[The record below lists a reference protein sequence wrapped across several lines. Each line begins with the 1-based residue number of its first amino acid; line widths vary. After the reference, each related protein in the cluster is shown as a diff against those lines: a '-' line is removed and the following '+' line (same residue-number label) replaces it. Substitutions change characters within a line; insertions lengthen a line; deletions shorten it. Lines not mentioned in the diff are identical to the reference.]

1 MQQLNQPIKPQFML
15 HQKQATQQQLGI
27 ALLEALVALVILA
40 FGVLG
45 LLWMHQQA
53 LTQQR
58 QQLMRSVATGIA
70 DDLAERMRLNAPQR
84 AIYAKA
90 WGNATTAAPD
100 CTATA
105 CSRQD
110 LAMWDMQQLQQTLQ
124 SQLPEGDS
132 AVFTLTDATGWWG
145 IVIAWRDANETY
157 RTDTASGSPTCPT
170 QMSCWRL
177 FLRPDR

>member
-15 HQKQATQQQLGI
+15 HQRQTTQQQLGI

-84 AIYAKA
+84 AMYAKA

-100 CTATA
+100 CTTTA

-110 LAMWDMQQLQQTLQ
+110 LAMWDMQQLHQTLQ

-145 IVIAWRDANETY
+145 IVIAWRDVNETY
-157 RTDTASGSPTCPT
+157 RTDSASGSPNCPT

-177 FLRPDR
+177 LFRPSL

>member
-1 MQQLNQPIKPQFML
+1 MQQLNRRLKQRLML
-15 HQKQATQQQLGI
+15 HQRQATNRQLGI
-27 ALLEALVALVILA
+27 ALMEALVALVILA

-45 LLWMHQQA
+45 LLWMHQKA

-58 QQLMRSVATGIA
+58 QQLLRSVATGIA

-84 AIYAKA
+84 AMYAKV

-110 LAMWDMQQLQQTLQ
+110 LATWDIQQLQKTLQ
-124 SQLPEGDS
+124 TQLSEGDS
-132 AVFTLTDATGWWG
+132 AVFALTDAAGWWG
-145 IVIAWRDANETY
+145 IVIAWSDANETY
-157 RTDTASGSPTCPT
+157 RTDNASGSPACPA

-177 FLRPDR
+177 FFRPDR